1 MYPTCWSPDVDM
13 ACPDLIK
20 CCGLY
25 PNTPLE
31 ASTGQCAVS
40 RLGAFVGGIYD
51 VCDPLTGDYSAGRLC
66 NENIL
71 DSVSYLEFAGV
82 RTYIPIDTHYTL
94 YAIHTS
100 ACGVGVFIIYI
111 ICDQRR

>member
-1 MYPTCWSPDVDM
+1 M

-25 PNTPLE
+25 PNTPLV

-40 RLGAFVGGIYD
+40 QLDAFVGGIYD

-82 RTYIPIDTHYTL
+82 RIYIPIDIHYTL
-94 YAIHTS
+94 YGIYIS
-100 ACGVGVFIIYI
+100 AGGVGVFIIYI
-111 ICDQRR
+111 ICDQRS